1 MALGGPITI
10 ISIDYRLS
18 PTHLYPIPINDGWD
32 AFQYIVTNLSSLANV
47 SNIGNDRVRLV
58 VSGTSSGGHLAAIVS
73 QRARNWLSASENA
86 TAAAMVTFSG
96 VLLRAPVTVRA
107 TETDFIPPRFRD
119 LHRSWSAEFE
129 SGIKRSTMEEDHG
142 LLCPPP
148 SLSVPFSFPVL
159 IFSFISFSILFFF
172 WRFVSGAILTTVP
185 RFIWCPS
192 R

>member
-1 MALGGPITI
+1 MALSGPITI

-32 AFQYIVTNLSSLANV
+32 AFQYIVTNFSSLTNV
-47 SNIGNDRVRLV
+47 SNLGNDRVRLV
-58 VSGTSSGGHLAAIVS
+58 VSGTSAGGQLAAIVS
-73 QRARNWLSASENA
+73 QRARTWLNAPENA
-86 TAAAMVTFSG
+86 TVAAMVTFSG

-119 LHRSWSAEFE
+119 LHRSWSVEFE
-129 SGIKRSTMEEDHG
+129 SRIKRSTMEEDHG
-142 LLCPPP
+142 LLT
-148 SLSVPFSFPVL
+148 SLSVSFSFLVL
-159 IFSFISFSILFFF
+159 IFSFLSF
-172 WRFVSGAILTTVP
+172 WRFVLGAILTTVP